1 MAAPRKVAQTQK
13 FAEIAAALVD
23 DRQLEVALGNAH
35 VRHDLLEDCMRVKVE
50 VREGVVCVPRWSVLY
65 VKYELPRPLNVP
77 SSGRYTG

>member
-23 DRQLEVALGNAH
+23 DWQLKVALGNAH

-50 VREGVVCVPRWSVLY
+50 VREGVVCAPRSSVHH
-65 VKYELPRPLNVP
+65 VKYEMRRPLNVP
-77 SSGRYTG
+77 SSGR